1 MKIELIYDADCPNV
15 TQARS
20 LLIKAF
26 ASTGVSARWL
36 EWDRASPESPGY
48 VRTLGSPTIL
58 VDGKDVAETD
68 AVSGSGACRVYSDS
82 AGRLS
87 GIPPLETVSTALLT
101 KAVPLTPS
109 SPARWR
115 ALAAASPALGV
126 ALLPKLVCPL
136 CFPAYAAILGA
147 LGIEFIDYT
156 PYLLPLTAFFL
167 AVALGVLALQA
178 WRTGNVTALLLGLA
192 AAMIVLLGKF
202 HFEHDWLT
210 TGGVILLITAIL
222 LGNRNRTSTTPA
234 CPACV
239 SGGSDQPVKAH

>member
-1 MKIELIYDADCPNV
+1 MKVELIYDADCPNV
-15 TQARS
+15 ERARA
-20 LLIKAF
+20 LLIRAF
-26 ASTGVSARWL
+26 TGTGVSARWL
-36 EWDRASPESPGY
+36 EWERTAAGSPEY
-48 VRTLGSPTIL
+48 AKTFGSPTIL
-58 VDGKDVAETD
+58 IDGKDVAETSD
-68 AVSGSGACRVYSDS
+68 VSGSGACRVYSDGT
-82 AGRLS
+82 GRLS
-87 GIPPLETVSTALLT
+87 GIPPLEAVASALLA
-101 KAVPLTPS
+101 KAAPVTPS
-109 SPARWR
+109 TPGRWQT
-115 ALAAASPALGV
+115 LVAASPALGV

-178 WRTGNVTALLLGLA
+178 RRTGHVGALLLGLA

-239 SGGSDQPVKAH
+239 SGSSDQPVKAH